1 MQKGERQGVIRLVDE
16 IRIMKYLDEAIDFVK
31 VAVLISKEVVIS
43 KTKDGYIVKAIGMKE
58 I

>member
-1 MQKGERQGVIRLVDE
+1 
-16 IRIMKYLDEAIDFVK
+16 MKYLDEAIDFVK

>member
-31 VAVLISKEVVIS
+31 VAVLMSKEVVIS
-43 KTKDGYIVKAIGMKE
+43 KTKDGYIVKAIGMRE